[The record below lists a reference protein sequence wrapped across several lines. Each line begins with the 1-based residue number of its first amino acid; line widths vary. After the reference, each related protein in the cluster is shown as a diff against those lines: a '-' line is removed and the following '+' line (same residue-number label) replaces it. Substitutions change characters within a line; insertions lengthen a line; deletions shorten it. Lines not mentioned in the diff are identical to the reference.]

1 VTRTEVTGTDRAGT
15 DRAGT
20 DRAAAGR
27 PGPGPARGGSAGRGP
42 GRTGASRRPPVVR
55 WPLTL
60 AVLGLL
66 MTGCTALGA
75 VLAGSA
81 WWLVLLIVASVVLAG
96 AAGLRRAG
104 VPPAI
109 VPLLSTGVLVV
120 VLTLFFGG
128 GTGLLWLVP
137 TGDTLARFTELATA
151 GVRSIQVQG
160 TPAEVLDGILFLLA
174 GGVGLLAILMDLL
187 AIGLRRPALAGIPAL
202 VPLAVP
208 GFVVSTGADWITLAA
223 TATAYL
229 LLLRID
235 VHLRGLQVNRQA
247 GGRGPGITGT
257 AGAVRGA
264 IAIGAIGIVGSLVFS
279 FSAPVISGGAFGSR
293 PNSALFSRGVSPM
306 IDLGQDLRRP
316 QAGPAL
322 HYRTT
327 ATDKP
332 YLAILTLDDIKGTSW
347 LPRPSEVDED
357 LTVDSIATP
366 PGLSEQ
372 VDRTEVST
380 IVTIDGVDTD
390 KLPVPVPATRVDG
403 LTGSWYWN
411 DDTRAISTTDST
423 TFGQRYSVTS
433 LELQPTRE
441 QLREAG
447 GRYPVSIEPSLFLP
461 MGTPVS
467 IGDTARAVSEGTDS
481 TYDAA
486 VAIQDY
492 LRGNDFA
499 YDTEAP
505 VEDGYDGGG
514 ADVIATFLDVKR
526 GYCVHFASAMALM
539 SRSLGIPAR
548 VTLGYLPGTRTT
560 TVINGLNRYD
570 VDTDDLHA
578 WPELYFVGVGWVP
591 FEPTPGR
598 GSVPEYAQPESTT
611 ASGAPSA
618 GEAPSVVP
626 RANDNPGLENGPLD
640 SMAAREDELPDTLA
654 RIGLVAGFVLIL
666 LLTPGALRLARRRR
680 RRRLLAANR
689 AGAVLAWRELADTAV
704 DQGLT
709 VYDTLTARE
718 LADSIRARVAVA
730 GSAEAREA
738 LDRLLVATEQAHYA
752 RRQGPAA
759 NQGAALLDDLDLL
772 LAALRQSS
780 GMAQRARALV
790 LPASLTSTA
799 LRRMGL
805 AADPA
810 G

>member
-1 VTRTEVTGTDRAGT
+1 MT
-15 DRAGT
+15 
-20 DRAAAGR
+20 
-27 PGPGPARGGSAGRGP
+27 
-42 GRTGASRRPPVVR
+42 RTGAAPTRPGRSGSRRPPIVR

-66 MTGCTALGA
+66 MTACTALGA

-81 WWLVLLIVASVVLAG
+81 WWLLLLVVASVVLVG
-96 AAGLRRAG
+96 AAGVRRAG
-104 VPPAI
+104 VHPAL
-109 VPLLSTGVLVV
+109 VPFVSTGVLVL

-137 TGDTLARFTELATA
+137 TGDTLARFTELVTA

-208 GFVVSTGADWITLAA
+208 GFVVSSGAGWTTLVA

-229 LLLRID
+229 VLLRVD
-235 VHLRGLQVNRQA
+235 VHLRGMQVNRQA
-247 GGRGPGITGT
+247 GGSGTGITGA

-264 IAIGAIGIVGSLVFS
+264 IAIGVIGIVGSLVFS
-279 FSAPVISGGAFGSR
+279 LSAPAISGGTFGSR
-293 PNSALFSRGVSPM
+293 PDTALFSRGVSPM
-306 IDLGQDLRRP
+306 IDLGRDLRRP

-327 ATDKP
+327 AEEKP
-332 YLAILTLDDIKGTSW
+332 YLSILTLDDIKGTSW
-347 LPRPSEVDED
+347 LPRASEVDED
-357 LTVDSIATP
+357 LTVDAIASP
-366 PGLSEQ
+366 PGLSER
-372 VDRTEVST
+372 VDRTEATTT
-380 IVTIDGVDTD
+380 ITIDGVNTEM
-390 KLPVPVPATRVDG
+390 LPVPVPATRVDG

-411 DDTRAISTTDST
+411 EDTRAIATTNSTTL
-423 TFGQRYSVTS
+423 GQRYSVTS

-447 GRYPVSIEPSLFLP
+447 SRYPVSIEPSLFLP
-461 MGTPVS
+461 MGTPES
-467 IGDTARAVSEGTDS
+467 IGETARAVSQGTES
-481 TYDAA
+481 PYDAA

-492 LRGNDFA
+492 LRGNDFT

-514 ADVIATFLDVKR
+514 ADVVATFLDVKR

-548 VTLGYLPGTRTT
+548 VSLGYLPGTRTT

-578 WPELYFVGVGWVP
+578 WPELYFVGVGWVA

-598 GSVPEYAQPESTT
+598 GAVPEYAQPESTT
-611 ASGAPSA
+611 AA
-618 GEAPSVVP
+618 GVPAAGDAPSVVP
-626 RANDNPGLENGPLD
+626 RPNDNPGLESGPAESL
-640 SMAAREDELPDTLA
+640 AAGEDELPGTLA
-654 RIGLVAGFVLIL
+654 RVGLVAGFVLVL
-666 LLTPGALRLARRRR
+666 LLVPGVLRLLRRRR

-704 DQGLT
+704 DQG
-709 VYDTLTARE
+709 VSVDETLTTRE
-718 LADSIRARVAVA
+718 MADGIRAKVVVEGATEVLD
-730 GSAEAREA
+730 A
-738 LDRLLVATEQAHYA
+738 LDRLMVATEQAHYA
-752 RRQGPAA
+752 RREAAAA
-759 NQGAALLDDLDLL
+759 NQGAVLLGDLDLL
-772 LAALRQSS
+772 LAALRHSS
-780 GMAQRARALV
+780 GMAQRARAV
-790 LPASLTSTA
+790 LIPASLTSTA
-799 LRRMGL
+799 LHRMGL
-805 AADPA
+805 AAGPA
-810 G
+810 E